1 MRDITN
7 DDINAG
13 MVDLEWNGEFI
24 DLDDPFEEEIDR
36 INTLLTMEAP
46 STEWNIG
53 TSRFGGYWLL
63 IVVQVIYNDKNWL

>member
-24 DLDDPFEEEIDR
+24 DLDNAFEEEIDR
-36 INTLLTMEAP
+36 INNFLTMEAP
-46 STEWNIG
+46 STE
-53 TSRFGGYWLL
+53 
-63 IVVQVIYNDKNWL
+63 